1 MLFDPPIGFCV
12 MSDIVKVEEN
22 TSPSQGES
30 TRNSVSGAPEIS
42 GLQILSRSGETSA
55 ADVWSALQISL
66 ERLVTIWV
74 LKEELSQDAA
84 QAEHFENVAR
94 AVSRIR
100 HPNLLQVIDV
110 ARTAKGV
117 PYVVYENVDGTSLAS
132 ILHLER
138 KIDPVRAMRIVMEIA
153 KVLDSAWKQ
162 CGFVHRNI
170 KPETVQIG
178 SGDTVK
184 LINFSSAT
192 LVKPGENPLAYDD
205 GMVVGT
211 PSYASPEQVECL
223 RSLDYHSDMYSA
235 GASFYQMVTGV
246 TPFGDEPDPMK
257 ILELQR
263 VGTLTN
269 PREFNPSIKPGVV
282 HIIRK
287 MMAKSPEERYPWWQD
302 VIEDLQRVLD
312 GRPPYLESTNYVPP
326 LSTVAPSPA
335 EVESGT
341 PSLKAKRRLTNV
353 PVRKLKTYATQEGG
367 AAPAKRKP
375 SGPNFMMKLVAV
387 LAVGSFAF
395 GLTYFRINMLERP
408 PAGDRT
414 DAEKSVSAE
423 SPDEEAG
430 LAVAEDAAD
439 QMEGGFGDQLSAVP
453 DDSAGFGDSLNGE
466 ETQVSGSSLT
476 TPVQSDNTLS
486 AANEI
491 GDRANGVSTVVS
503 QQKLLSDI
511 YKTVVS
517 KNFEE
522 AKAFAFERFKDSKD
536 VAGIDTEECKLIW
549 SAFNDACSFEDLIG
563 VSLTR
568 SSSTR
573 TLSIGGKEIVF
584 APRMYSN
591 GELIGTL
598 FNEDET
604 TVQNYRIKVAEMTPE
619 EMYDTVLSSVVD
631 DKRPA
636 LLSRAFLT
644 MKMGGRGDF
653 SILIEKY
660 DIKELKP
667 FLDHVGK

>member
-1 MLFDPPIGFCV
+1 
-12 MSDIVKVEEN
+12 MSNTVKTEEN
-22 TSPSQGES
+22 TSPTQGTL

-42 GLQILSRSGETSA
+42 GLQILSRSGETSS

-66 ERLVTIWV
+66 ERVVTIWV
-74 LKEELSQDAA
+74 LKEELSRDAA

-110 ARTAKGV
+110 ARTAQGV

-269 PREFNPSIKPGVV
+269 PRELNPNIKPGVV

-335 EVESGT
+335 EAESGS
-341 PSLKAKRRLTNV
+341 PSLKPKRRLTNV
-353 PVRKLKTYATQEGG
+353 PVRKLKTYATQEGD
-367 AAPAKRKP
+367 AVPAERKP
-375 SGPNFMMKLVAV
+375 SEPNFMMKLVAV
-387 LAVGSFAF
+387 LAIGGFALW
-395 GLTYFRINMLERP
+395 LTNFRINNLERRSV
-408 PAGDRT
+408 GDST
-414 DAEKSVSAE
+414 EAEKTLSAE
-423 SPDEEAG
+423 SPSEEAHV
-430 LAVAEDAAD
+430 AVAEDAAD
-439 QMEGGFGDQLSAVP
+439 PMEGEFGGQSSAIR
-453 DDSAGFGDSLNGE
+453 DDSSDSGDSLDGE
-466 ETQVSGSSLT
+466 KTQVSGSSLT
-476 TPVQSDNTLS
+476 TPLQSDNTIS

-491 GDRANGVSTVVS
+491 ADRGNGVSAVAP
-503 QQKLLSDI
+503 QQKLISDI
-511 YKTVVS
+511 YKAVVA

-522 AKAFAFERFKDSKD
+522 AKAFAFDRFKDSKD
-536 VAGIDTEECKLIW
+536 VAGMDTEECKLIW
-549 SAFNDACSFEDLIG
+549 SAFNDASSFEDLVG
-563 VSLTR
+563 VSMTR
-568 SSSTR
+568 SPGTR
-573 TLSIGGKEIVF
+573 TLSIGEKEIVF

-604 TVQNYRIKVAEMTPE
+604 TVQNYRVKVAEMNPE
-619 EMYDTVLSSVVD
+619 EMYDAVLSSVVD
-631 DKRPA
+631 ANRPA

-644 MKMGGRGDF
+644 MKMGGWGAF